1 MVADAMRFHE
11 ELDGAGAP
19 PEASWDLHLLVGF
32 RQSTATTARLV
43 DGRVEPVN
51 TIEQVDEGG
60 DATVPRL
67 AATPKWLRPNSPGI
81 ATVAEQ
87 HGSLPSNQSLLDILE
102 GIATASPVIHMGPTE
117 LELSVS
123 VADFVLV
130 GELLEVQ
137 AVVANGARVGL
148 QARVFDERDRCVGT
162 ARLLGSSAG
171 YRAALGPF
179 PAGAYRVVVA
189 GIGAAATR
197 VAPVTAL
204 TLVWEGGD
212 A

>member
-1 MVADAMRFHE
+1 M
-11 ELDGAGAP
+11 
-19 PEASWDLHLLVGF
+19 
-32 RQSTATTARLV
+32 
-43 DGRVEPVN
+43 
-51 TIEQVDEGG
+51 VDEGG

-81 ATVAEQ
+81 TTVAER
-87 HGSLPSNQSLLDILE
+87 HGSLPSNQSVLDILE
-102 GIATASPVIHMGPTE
+102 GILTASPVIHMGPTE

-123 VADFVLV
+123 VEDCVLA
-130 GELLEVQ
+130 GEPLEVR

-148 QARVFDERDRCVGT
+148 QASVFDERDRRVST
-162 ARLLGSSAG
+162 ARLQGSSAG
-171 YRAALGPF
+171 YRAELGPF

-189 GIGAAATR
+189 GIGAAASR

-204 TLVWEGGD
+204 TLVWDGGD